1 MNNTLSF
8 PRLLQVMRKHWI
20 ENLSFYGMAILAV
33 VGILSLVLAMFVLTS
48 GNYYQE
54 DGLYIIYLIGL
65 FIIGCILASVAFG
78 MLGDKA
84 KGGFWLSLP
93 ASHLEKLITVVFF
106 TTVVFFVVYSAC
118 FFGLKS
124 LAMAYIENKVA
135 KDPASYHLRLV
146 QWGGER
152 ETDGF
157 GFVFKLFLCI
167 FFAVQA
173 LFLMG
178 SAYFGKYAFIKTII
192 IAAIIIFCF
201 VWYTYQLSEWL
212 VPKNVYTGDFM
223 VPSKKTIDVLQ
234 WVVRLVWAPMFWV
247 ITWFRLKEKEL

>member
-20 ENLSFYGMAILAV
+20 ENLSFYGMAVLAMI
-33 VGILSLVLAMFVLTS
+33 GILSLVLAMFVLTT
-48 GNYYQE
+48 GNYYLE
-54 DGLYIIYLIGL
+54 DGLYVIYLVGL
-65 FIIGCILASVAFG
+65 FIIGCILASVAFS

-106 TTVVFFVVYSAC
+106 TTVVFFAVYSAC
-118 FFGLKS
+118 FFGLKAI
-124 LAMAYIENKVA
+124 AMTVIESRVA
-135 KDPASYHLRLV
+135 EHPDKYHLQRV
-146 QWGGER
+146 HWNGER

-157 GFVFKLFLCI
+157 GFIFKIFLFI

-178 SAYFGKYAFIKTII
+178 SAYFGKFAFIKTII
-192 IAAIIIFCF
+192 IAAILIFFF
-201 VWYTYQLSEWL
+201 VWYTYQLNEWL
-212 VPKNVYTGDFM
+212 MPRGVYTGDFM

-234 WVVRLVWAPMFWV
+234 WVVRLIWAPLFWL